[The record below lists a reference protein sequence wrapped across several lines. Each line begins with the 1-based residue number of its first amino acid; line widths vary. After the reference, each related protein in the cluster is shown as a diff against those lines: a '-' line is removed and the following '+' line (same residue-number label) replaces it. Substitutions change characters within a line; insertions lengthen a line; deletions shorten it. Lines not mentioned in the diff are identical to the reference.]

1 MLVLKMCLGQMSLL
15 ARPFCLEATDM
26 AATTTSC
33 QTGDAFLGP
42 PKCSLHIFF
51 SQPSHLFCSIA
62 LQCLPTCAQPYIGTS
77 TLWTILTCFVRFLRL
92 QAGLYGVSLL
102 MAASFESIRT
112 SACGVSSPML
122 RKGPSFC
129 LSNPAFIALSPGLGI
144 ARSWLRMR
152 ALTFRACAML
162 LFSSFSIWVCLW
174 PACGHA
180 GYRQSPP
187 TRNSASLRASLFPT
201 LPYPRFAGV
210 SSEG

>member
-1 MLVLKMCLGQMSLL
+1 MLGGYRHGGDYNVMSNTRRFPRTTEVLIAYLL
-15 ARPFCLEATDM
+15 QSAKPFVLLHCIAVPSNLCTDLCT
-26 AATTTSC
+26 AIHRDFNTVDYPNLLCPISEVAGGALWC
-33 QTGDAFLGP
+33 Q
-42 PKCSLHIFF
+42 
-51 SQPSHLFCSIA
+51 
-62 LQCLPTCAQPYIGTS
+62 
-77 TLWTILTCFVRFLRL
+77 
-92 QAGLYGVSLL
+92 
-102 MAASFESIRT
+102 
-112 SACGVSSPML
+112 SSD
-122 RKGPSFC
+122 GSV
-129 LSNPAFIALSPGLGI
+129 IALSPGLGI

-201 LPYPRFAGV
+201 LPYYPRFAGV